1 MIVGDGGSGYAPAA
15 PYAGIVVAA
24 ASPLVPGPLIDQLA
38 DGARLVVPVG
48 SRRSQRLT
56 VVHRSGQRTPATA
69 ADGCV
74 FVPLRGPYGH
84 PD

>member
-1 MIVGDGGSGYAPAA
+1 MIVGDGGAGYPLAA

-24 ASPLVPGPLIDQLA
+24 ASPGVPGPLIDQLA

-56 VVHRSGQRTPATA
+56 VVHRTGRRTDTTV

-74 FVPLRGPYGH
+74 FVPLLGTYGQ